1 MMSDVIE
8 QRSDAWRAERAGKIT
23 ASRFI
28 DAIAITRPEPG
39 EVYKSGPRKGQPKL
53 PESLA
58 PREKYKREV
67 VFERM
72 SGIPRHEISGHALRY
87 GTEVEQFAREAY
99 ELRTGSIVSEAQ
111 FVCHTTYPLIGASPD
126 FLVDQDGGGEMK
138 CPMDEGVHIGTW
150 LDGVPTDHLPQIQ
163 GGMLVT
169 GRKWWDFVSYDPR
182 QCEKLR
188 LYVQRIKRDDVYIN
202 GVLLP
207 GLLQFNA
214 EVEQMIEELNRR
226 AA

>member
-1 MMSDVIE
+1 MSDVIE
-8 QRSDAWRAERAGKIT
+8 QRSDAWRAERAGKLT

-28 DAIAITRPEPG
+28 DAIAMTRPEPG
-39 EVYKSGPRKGQPKL
+39 EIYKSGPRKGQPKL

-72 SGIPRHEISGHALRY
+72 AGIPRHEIGGQALRY

-99 ELRTGSIVSEAQ
+99 ELSTGNIVAEAQ
-111 FVCHTTYPLIGASPD
+111 FVCHPEYSFIGASPD
-126 FLVDQDGGGEMK
+126 FLVDRDGGGEMK

-150 LDGVPTDHLPQIQ
+150 LDGVPPDHIPQIQ
-163 GGMLVT
+163 GGMLCT
-169 GRKWWDFVSYDPR
+169 GRQWWDFVSYDPR

-188 LYVQRIKRDDVYIN
+188 LYVQRIERDNAYIN

-214 EVEQMIEELNRR
+214 EVEAMIKLLEAK

>member
-1 MMSDVIE
+1 MSDVIE
-8 QRSDAWRAERAGKIT
+8 QRSDAWRAERAGKLT

-28 DAIAITRPEPG
+28 DAIAMTRPEPG
-39 EVYKSGPRKGQPKL
+39 EIYKSGPRKGQPKV

-67 VFERM
+67 AFERM
-72 SGIPRHEISGHALRY
+72 AGVPRHEISGQALRY

-99 ELRTGSIVSEAQ
+99 ELATGNIAVEAQ
-111 FVCHTTYPLIGASPD
+111 FVCHPTYPFIGASPD
-126 FLVDQDGGGEMK
+126 FLVDDDGGGEMK

-150 LDGVPTDHLPQIQ
+150 LDGVPPDHLPQIQ

-169 GRKWWDFVSYDPR
+169 GRQWWDFVSYDPR

-188 LYVQRIKRDDVYIN
+188 LFVKRVQRDDKFIDQI
-202 GVLLP
+202 LLP

-214 EVEQMIEELNRR
+214 EVEQMIAELNRR

>member
-1 MMSDVIE
+1 MSEVIE
-8 QRSDAWRAERAGKIT
+8 QRTDEWRMQRAGKLT

-28 DAIAITRPEPG
+28 DAIAMTRPEPG
-39 EVYKSGPRKGQPKL
+39 EVFKSGPRKGQLKL

-67 VFERM
+67 AFERLAGM
-72 SGIPRHEISGHALRY
+72 PRHEIGGQALRH
-87 GTEVEQFAREAY
+87 GTEVEPFAGEAY
-99 ELRTGSIVSEAQ
+99 ELHTGNIVTKAE
-111 FVCHTTYPLIGASPD
+111 FVCHPQYPFIGASPD
-126 FLVDQDGGGEMK
+126 FLVDLDGGGEMK
-138 CPMDEGVHIGTW
+138 CPLDEAVHIGTW
-150 LDGVPTDHLPQIQ
+150 LDGVPEDHLPQIQ

-169 GRKWWDFVSYDPR
+169 GRHWWDFVSYDPR

-188 LYVQRIKRDDVYIN
+188 LYVQRIHRDDAYIN
-202 GVLLP
+202 GILLP

-214 EVEQMIEELNRR
+214 EVEQLIAELQRR